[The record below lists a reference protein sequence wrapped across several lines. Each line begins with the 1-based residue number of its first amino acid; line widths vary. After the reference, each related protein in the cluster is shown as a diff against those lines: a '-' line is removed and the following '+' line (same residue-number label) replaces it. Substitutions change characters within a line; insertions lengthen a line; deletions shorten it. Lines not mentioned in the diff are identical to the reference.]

1 MKSAFAVQK
10 EKAQKSQLQLKIK
23 LATPGKVSKAKNKD
37 KKAGS
42 RAKSE
47 KITAASKAA
56 TKKKDSPKK
65 STPKSKKTSKKG
77 KSVKKQSPK
86 AKQSPKKNSK
96 DGKKVDKKP
105 SAKSNK
111 ASKPE
116 KDAVKKES
124 PTKAGK
130 GSQTKKASPTKQSPK
145 GGKSPSLT
153 KSKSPKVTPKDTK
166 QPTRKPRVKNQKK
179 TPSPKVPAGKKSPS
193 ASVKSTPTSSS
204 KKTSP
209 SMRKKLAKEVTNKEL
224 TPMSELRATKEAS
237 KDSMLVKIT
246 PLKPSQ
252 DSGSS
257 TPSRKRKNSTPAS
270 KNSKKLKIKLTP
282 RRTNPSPPKREESPR
297 IVNSSTP
304 QNGPLGKNGPSKGR
318 DSGTESALLFEWLIS
333 PVSPQ
338 NFFDNLWEKKP
349 LLVRRHKPQ
358 YFQGLFTTVEFNKI
372 LKEND
377 VQYGK
382 HLDVTT
388 YTDGKRETH
397 NPEGRAHAPVV
408 WDYFNNGCSVRLL
421 NPQTYSAKVWK
432 LLSTLQE
439 HFGSFCGA
447 NVYLTPGGTQG
458 FAPHY
463 DDIEAFILQLE
474 GRKRWR
480 LYSPRSDNE
489 VLPRM
494 SSENFTD
501 EEIGVPILDTVLE
514 EGDVLYFPRGYIHQA
529 TPPSDTHSLHLT
541 VSTCQKNTWGD
552 FMEKCLHGALQTA
565 MEEDLNFR
573 LSLPRDFLNFMGV
586 VNSDLEEDRRT
597 AFISKIGELFQKL
610 ASYAPIDVAAD
621 KVGMNLIHSSLPPVL
636 TDEEMSCM
644 VYTTNISFEN
654 GEFVSDAN
662 ILSEETEIQLIRRGV
677 LRLITQEDEIQVHH
691 CVENSRVYHGK
702 PCQFFVIPPESAPGV
717 EFLIRQYPKFVRVD
731 DLPLEGDLQ
740 GKEVELASLL
750 FEKGLIRTRYPLH
763 TDTEEER

>member
-1 MKSAFAVQK
+1 MQGDWGVSADQSFGSLVFVPISW
-10 EKAQKSQLQLKIK
+10 SQLQLKIK

-96 DGKKVDKKP
+96 DAKKVDKKP

-209 SMRKKLAKEVTNKEL
+209 SMRKKLAKEVTNKVEL

-252 DSGSS
+252 EGRKSS
-257 TPSRKRKNSTPAS
+257 YCEFLNTTKWTF
-270 KNSKKLKIKLTP
+270 
-282 RRTNPSPPKREESPR
+282 
-297 IVNSSTP
+297 
-304 QNGPLGKNGPSKGR
+304 GKNGPSKGR

-358 YFQGLFTTVEFNKI
+358 YFQGLFTTVEFNNI

-377 VQYGK
+377 VQYSK
-382 HLDVTT
+382 HLDITT